1 MNLSKDK
8 HTCPICLQ
16 PNKTARELYIHLG
29 FCHYGSVTTLNI
41 PEEVNNQNEH
51 RFRCDVCTGGFHSLR
66 ELYRHQRSHFDQ
78 VNCEPKPKKRR
89 IESSSHITDRNKLG
103 QGSSTDKHRNHAKNL
118 STNHQND
125 PKPGTSGIQLRLIKV
140 R

>member
-51 RFRCDVCTGGFHSLR
+51 RFRCDVCVLGGSTA
-66 ELYRHQRSHFDQ
+66 Y
-78 VNCEPKPKKRR
+78 VNY
-89 IESSSHITDRNKLG
+89 TDTKEV
-103 QGSSTDKHRNHAKNL
+103 T
-118 STNHQND
+118 
-125 PKPGTSGIQLRLIKV
+125 LIK
-140 R
+140 